1 MLKESLLKLFKIDG
15 LISHLTGY
23 VETRIELLKLEI
35 KEDLAMGMAKVIVM
49 LGVALMFSLFILL
62 ISVAVA
68 FKLSEHLGNF
78 AGFSIVAGVY
88 FVFMIILVVLRKPIT
103 TSLEKQI
110 AERMQKKKK

>member
-35 KEDLAMGMAKVIVM
+35 KEDLAMGMARVM
-49 LGVALMFSLFILL
+49 VVLSIALMFSLFMLL

-68 FKLSEHLGNF
+68 FRLAETLGNF

-88 FVFMIILVVLRKPIT
+88 LLMMITLLAFRKPIT
-103 TSLEKQI
+103 QSLEKQI
-110 AERMQKKKK
+110 ADRMQKKKM